1 MKRYFAMLLAVVL
14 LCICTGAMAMGWGR
28 TDNPP
33 PPDYTATV
41 TKLERVATTGGLAY
55 TPAPGKTAA
64 VGTVVYFAAK
74 VTDADGNP
82 VAGELKLT
90 DLERLYIDGE
100 VTAAIVTGPAPAAR
114 IVYTYTTPLA
124 ELTYDGK
131 PVTISGD
138 TVTIGS
144 LTFTR
149 RNGVAVDV
157 SIAGGLADLTRELN
171 ALSMTLDDIYAGK
184 IYMDDAALVANLGQH
199 IKAEA
204 TAVWGADSVVVRTP
218 DLPQTGSAPVY
229 IGYIMILAALALV
242 GVRVWAKR

>member
-1 MKRYFAMLLAVVL
+1 MKRYFAMVLAVVL
-14 LCICTGAMAMGWGR
+14 LCICTGAMAMGWVR

-33 PPDYTATV
+33 PTYTVTV
-41 TKLERVATTGGLAY
+41 TKLDKVATTSGAAY
-55 TPAPGKTAA
+55 TPAPGKAA
-64 VGTVVYFAAK
+64 TVGTVVYF
-74 VTDADGNP
+74 TDAEGNP
-82 VAGELKLT
+82 VQGTINLT
-90 DLERLYIDGE
+90 DMDVLYLDGD
-100 VTAAIVTGPAPAAR
+100 VVAAIVTGAYPAVRA
-114 IVYTYTTPLA
+114 VYKYTTPLA

-144 LTFTR
+144 LTFIR

-171 ALSMTLDDIYAGK
+171 ALNMTLDNIYAGK

-204 TAVWGADSVVVRTP
+204 TAVWGADGVVVRTP

-229 IGYIMILAALALV
+229 IGYIMILAALAL

>member
-1 MKRYFAMLLAVVL
+1 MKRYFAMTLAVAL
-14 LCICTGAMAMGWGR
+14 LCVCTGTMAMGWGR

-33 PPDYTATV
+33 PTYTV
-41 TKLERVATTGGLAY
+41 TITKLDKVATTSGAAY
-55 TPAPGKTAA
+55 TPAPGKAA
-64 VGTVVYFAAK
+64 TVGAVVYFTAK
-74 VTDADGNP
+74 FLDAEGNP
-82 VAGELKLT
+82 VHGTINLT
-90 DLERLYIDGE
+90 DMDVLYLDGD
-100 VTAAIVTGPAPAAR
+100 VVAAIVTGTYPAVRA
-114 IVYTYTTPLA
+114 VYEYTTPLA

-157 SIAGGLADLTRELN
+157 SIAGGLSDLTRELN
-171 ALSMTLDDIYAGK
+171 ALNMTLDDIYAGR

-204 TAVWGADSVVVRTP
+204 TAVWGADGVVVRTP
-218 DLPQTGSAPVY
+218 DLPQTGSAPMY
-229 IGYIMILAALALV
+229 IGYIMILAALAL

>member
-14 LCICTGAMAMGWGR
+14 LCICTSAMAMGWGR

-33 PPDYTATV
+33 PTYTVTV
-41 TKLERVATTGGLAY
+41 TKLDKVATTSGAAY
-55 TPAPGKTAA
+55 TPAPGKAA
-64 VGTVVYFAAK
+64 TVGAVVYFTAK
-74 VTDADGNP
+74 FTDNEGNP
-82 VAGELKLT
+82 VQGTINLS
-90 DLERLYIDGE
+90 DMDVLYLDGD
-100 VTAAIVTGPAPAAR
+100 VVAAIVTGTYPAVRA
-114 IVYTYTTPLA
+114 VYEHTTPLA

-138 TVTIGS
+138 AVTIGS

-157 SIAGGLADLTRELN
+157 SIAGGLSDLTRELN

-204 TAVWGADSVVVRTP
+204 TAVWGADGVVVRTP

-229 IGYIMILAALALV
+229 IGFVMILAALAL
-242 GVRVWAKR
+242 GVRVWARK

>member
-1 MKRYFAMLLAVVL
+1 MKRYFAMVLAAVL
-14 LCICTGAMAMGWGR
+14 LCICTGALAMGWGR
-28 TDNPP
+28 ADNPP

-41 TKLERVATTGGLAY
+41 NKLERVATTGRLAY
-55 TPAPGKTAA
+55 TPAPGNTDA

-82 VAGELKLT
+82 GAGELKLT

-124 ELTYDGK
+124 ELTYGGK
-131 PVTISGD
+131 PVTIIGD
-138 TVTIGS
+138 TVTIGG

-149 RNGVAVDV
+149 KNGLAVDV
-157 SIAGGLADLTRELN
+157 STAGSLGELTKELA
-171 ALSMTLDDIYAGK
+171 ALGMTLDDIYAGRV
-184 IYMDDAALVANLGQH
+184 YMDDAALVANLGQH

-229 IGYIMILAALALV
+229 IGYIMVLAALALV
-242 GVRVWAKR
+242 GVRIWAKR

>member
-1 MKRYFAMLLAVVL
+1 MKKYLATLLAAAL
-14 LCICTGAMAMGWGR
+14 LCIGTGAMAMGWGR

-33 PPDYTATV
+33 PTYTV
-41 TKLERVATTGGLAY
+41 TITKLDKVATTNGAAY
-55 TPAPGKTAA
+55 TPAPGKAA
-64 VGTVVYFAAK
+64 TVGTVVYFTAK
-74 VTDADGNP
+74 FLDAEGNP
-82 VAGELKLT
+82 VQGTINLT
-90 DLERLYIDGE
+90 DMDVLYLDGD
-100 VTAAIVTGPAPAAR
+100 VVAAIVTGAYPTVRAA
-114 IVYTYTTPLA
+114 YEYTTPLA
-124 ELTYDGK
+124 DLTYDGK

-184 IYMDDAALVANLGQH
+184 IYMDDAALVANLGQY

-204 TAVWGADSVVVRTP
+204 TAVWGADGVVVRTP
-218 DLPQTGSAPVY
+218 DLPQTGSAPMYV
-229 IGYIMILAALALV
+229 GFVMILAALAL

>member
-14 LCICTGAMAMGWGR
+14 LCICTGAVAMGWGR

-131 PVTISGD
+131 PVTINGD

-149 RNGVAVDV
+149 KNGLAVDV
-157 SIAGGLADLTRELN
+157 STAGSLGELTKELA
-171 ALSMTLDDIYAGK
+171 ALGMTLDDIYAGRV
-184 IYMDDAALVANLGQH
+184 YMDDAALMANLGKNV
-199 IKAEA
+199 KAEGVA
-204 TAVWGADSVVVRTP
+204 RWYTAESTAVLG
-218 DLPQTGSAPVY
+218 LPQTGSAPVY
-229 IGYIMILAALALV
+229 IGYIMVLAALAL
-242 GVRVWAKR
+242 GIRVWAKR

>member
-1 MKRYFAMLLAVVL
+1 MKRYFAMVLAVVL
-14 LCICTGAMAMGWGR
+14 LCICTGAMAMGWGL

-33 PPDYTATV
+33 PTYTVTV
-41 TKLERVATTGGLAY
+41 TKLDKVATTSGAAY
-55 TPAPGKTAA
+55 TPAPGKAA
-64 VGTVVYFAAK
+64 TVGTVVYFTAK
-74 VTDADGNP
+74 FADAEGNP
-82 VAGELKLT
+82 VQGTINLT
-90 DLERLYIDGE
+90 DMDVLYLDGD
-100 VTAAIVTGPAPAAR
+100 VVAAIVTGTYPAVRA
-114 IVYTYTTPLA
+114 VYKYTTPLA

-131 PVTISGD
+131 PVTI
-138 TVTIGS
+138 GS

-149 RNGVAVDV
+149 RNGAAVDV

-171 ALSMTLDDIYAGK
+171 ALNMTLDDIYAGK

>member
-1 MKRYFAMLLAVVL
+1 MKRYFAMLLAIAL

-33 PPDYTATV
+33 PTYTVTV
-41 TKLERVATTGGLAY
+41 TKLDKVATTSGAAY
-55 TPAPGKTAA
+55 TPAPGKAA
-64 VGTVVYFAAK
+64 TVSTVVYFTAK
-74 VTDADGNP
+74 FADAEGNP
-82 VAGELKLT
+82 VQGTINLS
-90 DLERLYIDGE
+90 DMDVLYLDGD
-100 VTAAIVTGPAPAAR
+100 VVAAIVTGTYPAVRA
-114 IVYTYTTPLA
+114 VYEYTTPLA

-149 RNGVAVDV
+149 RNGVAIDV

-184 IYMDDAALVANLGQH
+184 IYMDNAALVANLGQH

-204 TAVWGADSVVVRTP
+204 TAVWGADGVVVRTP

-229 IGYIMILAALALV
+229 VGFVMILAALSV

>member
-1 MKRYFAMLLAVVL
+1 MDNFLFYTVKSKGTLPYTSKFLCFSLFSCFYSVV
-14 LCICTGAMAMGWGR
+14 
-28 TDNPP
+28 
-33 PPDYTATV
+33 
-41 TKLERVATTGGLAY
+41 
-55 TPAPGKTAA
+55 
-64 VGTVVYFAAK
+64 
-74 VTDADGNP
+74 
-82 VAGELKLT
+82 
-90 DLERLYIDGE
+90 
-100 VTAAIVTGPAPAAR
+100 
-114 IVYTYTTPLA
+114 PLA
-124 ELTYDGK
+124 ELAYDGK

-157 SIAGGLADLTRELN
+157 SIAGGLSDLTRELN

-229 IGYIMILAALALV
+229 VGFVMILAALTL

>member
-1 MKRYFAMLLAVVL
+1 MKRYFAMVLAVVL
-14 LCICTGAMAMGWGR
+14 LCICTGAVAMGWGR
-28 TDNPP
+28 ADNPP

-138 TVTIGS
+138 TVTMGS

-149 RNGVAVDV
+149 KNGLAVDV
-157 SIAGGLADLTRELN
+157 STAGSLGELTKELA
-171 ALSMTLDDIYAGK
+171 ALGMTLDDIYAGRV
-184 IYMDDAALVANLGQH
+184 YMDDAALVANLGKNV
-199 IKAEA
+199 KAEGVA
-204 TAVWGADSVVVRTP
+204 RWYTAESPAVPG
-218 DLPQTGSAPVY
+218 LPQTGSAPVY
-229 IGYIMILAALALV
+229 IGYIMVLAALALV

>member
-1 MKRYFAMLLAVVL
+1 MKRYFATVLAVAL
-14 LCICTGAMAMGWGR
+14 LCICTGAVAMGWGR

-33 PPDYTATV
+33 PTYTVTV
-41 TKLERVATTGGLAY
+41 TKLDKVATTSGTAY

-64 VGTVVYFAAK
+64 VGTVVYFTAK
-74 VTDADGNP
+74 IADAEGNP
-82 VAGELKLT
+82 VQGTINLT
-90 DLERLYIDGE
+90 DMDVLYLDGD
-100 VTAAIVTGPAPAAR
+100 VVAAIVTGASPAVRA
-114 IVYTYTTPLA
+114 VYKYTTPLA

-204 TAVWGADSVVVRTP
+204 TAVWGADGVVVRTP
-218 DLPQTGSAPVY
+218 DLPQTGAAPVY
-229 IGYIMILAALALV
+229 IGYIMVLAALALV
-242 GVRVWAKR
+242 GVRIWAKR

>member
-1 MKRYFAMLLAVVL
+1 MKRYFAMVLAVAL
-14 LCICTGAMAMGWGR
+14 LCICTGAVAMGWGR

-33 PPDYTATV
+33 PTYTV
-41 TKLERVATTGGLAY
+41 TITKLDKVATTSGAAY

-64 VGTVVYFAAK
+64 VGTVVYFTAK
-74 VTDADGNP
+74 FADAEGNP
-82 VAGELKLT
+82 VQGTINLT
-90 DLERLYIDGE
+90 DMDVLYLDGD
-100 VTAAIVTGPAPAAR
+100 VVAAIVTGTYPAVRA
-114 IVYTYTTPLA
+114 VYKYTTPLA

-171 ALSMTLDDIYAGK
+171 ALNMTLDDIYAGK
-184 IYMDDAALVANLGQH
+184 IYMDDAALVANLGKNV
-199 IKAEA
+199 KAEGVA
-204 TAVWGADSVVVRTP
+204 RWYTAESPAVPG
-218 DLPQTGSAPVY
+218 LPQTGSAPVY
-229 IGYIMILAALALV
+229 IGYIMIIVALAL
-242 GVRVWAKR
+242 GVRIWAKR

>member
-1 MKRYFAMLLAVVL
+1 MKRYFAMVLAVVL
-14 LCICTGAMAMGWGR
+14 LCICTGAMAMGWVL

-33 PPDYTATV
+33 PTYTVTV
-41 TKLERVATTGGLAY
+41 TKLDKVATTSGAAY
-55 TPAPGKTAA
+55 TPAPGKAA
-64 VGTVVYFAAK
+64 TVGTVVYFTAK
-74 VTDADGNP
+74 FADAEGNP
-82 VAGELKLT
+82 VQGTINLT
-90 DLERLYIDGE
+90 DMDVLYLDGD
-100 VTAAIVTGPAPAAR
+100 VVAAIVTGTYPAVRA
-114 IVYTYTTPLA
+114 VYKYTTPLA

-131 PVTISGD
+131 PVTIVGD

-149 RNGVAVDV
+149 RNGAAVDV

-171 ALSMTLDDIYAGK
+171 ALNMTLDDIYAGK

>member
-1 MKRYFAMLLAVVL
+1 MKRYFAMLLVVAL

-33 PPDYTATV
+33 PTYTVTV
-41 TKLERVATTGGLAY
+41 TKLDKVATTNGAAY
-55 TPAPGKTAA
+55 TPAPGKAA
-64 VGTVVYFAAK
+64 TVGTVVYFAAK
-74 VTDADGNP
+74 FLDAEGNP
-82 VAGELKLT
+82 VQGTINLT
-90 DLERLYIDGE
+90 DMDVLYLDGD
-100 VTAAIVTGPAPAAR
+100 VVAAIVTGTYPAVRA
-114 IVYTYTTPLA
+114 VYEYTTLLA

-157 SIAGGLADLTRELN
+157 SIAGGLSDLTRELN

-199 IKAEA
+199 VKAEA
-204 TAVWGADSVVVRTP
+204 TAVWGADGVVVRTP

-229 IGYIMILAALALV
+229 IGFVMILAALAL

>member
-1 MKRYFAMLLAVVL
+1 MQ
-14 LCICTGAMAMGWGR
+14 
-28 TDNPP
+28 
-33 PPDYTATV
+33 
-41 TKLERVATTGGLAY
+41 
-55 TPAPGKTAA
+55 
-64 VGTVVYFAAK
+64 GTI
-74 VTDADGNP
+74 N
-82 VAGELKLT
+82 LT
-90 DLERLYIDGE
+90 DMDVLYLDGD
-100 VTAAIVTGPAPAAR
+100 VVAAIVTGTYPAVRA
-114 IVYTYTTPLA
+114 VYKYTTPLA

-131 PVTISGD
+131 PVTIVGD

-149 RNGVAVDV
+149 RNGAAVDV

-171 ALSMTLDDIYAGK
+171 ALNMTLDDIYAGK

>member
-1 MKRYFAMLLAVVL
+1 MKRYFAMLLAIAL

-33 PPDYTATV
+33 PTYTVTV
-41 TKLERVATTGGLAY
+41 TKLDKVATTSGAAY
-55 TPAPGKTAA
+55 TPAPGKAA
-64 VGTVVYFAAK
+64 TVGTVVYFTAK
-74 VTDADGNP
+74 FADAEGNP
-82 VAGELKLT
+82 VQGTINLS
-90 DLERLYIDGE
+90 DMDVLYLDGD
-100 VTAAIVTGPAPAAR
+100 VVAAIVTGTYPAVRA
-114 IVYTYTTPLA
+114 VYEYTTPLA

-149 RNGVAVDV
+149 RNGVAIDV

-184 IYMDDAALVANLGQH
+184 IYMDDAALVANLGKNV
-199 IKAEA
+199 KAEGVA
-204 TAVWGADSVVVRTP
+204 RWYTAESPAVPG
-218 DLPQTGSAPVY
+218 LPQTGSAPVY
-229 IGYIMILAALALV
+229 IGYIMILAALTL

>member
-1 MKRYFAMLLAVVL
+1 MKRYFAMVLAVVL

-82 VAGELKLT
+82 MAGELKLT

-114 IVYTYTTPLA
+114 IIYTYTTPLA

-157 SIAGGLADLTRELN
+157 SIAGGLGELTKELA
-171 ALSMTLDDIYAGK
+171 ALGMTLDDIYAGRV
-184 IYMDDAALVANLGQH
+184 YMDDAALVANLGKNV
-199 IKAEA
+199 KAEGVA
-204 TAVWGADSVVVRTP
+204 RWYAAESPAVPG
-218 DLPQTGSAPVY
+218 LPQTGSAPVY
-229 IGYIMILAALALV
+229 IGYIMILAALAL
-242 GVRVWAKR
+242 GIRVWAKR

>member
-1 MKRYFAMLLAVVL
+1 MKRYFAMLLAIAL

-33 PPDYTATV
+33 PTYTVTV
-41 TKLERVATTGGLAY
+41 TKLDKVATTSGVAY
-55 TPAPGKTAA
+55 TPAPGKAA
-64 VGTVVYFAAK
+64 TVGAVVYFTAK
-74 VTDADGNP
+74 FLDAEGNP
-82 VAGELKLT
+82 VQGTINLS
-90 DLERLYIDGE
+90 DMDVLYLDGD
-100 VTAAIVTGPAPAAR
+100 VVAAIVTGTYPAVRA
-114 IVYTYTTPLA
+114 VYEYTTPLA

-157 SIAGGLADLTRELN
+157 SIAGGLSDLTRELN
-171 ALSMTLDDIYAGK
+171 ALSMTLDDIYAGRV
-184 IYMDDAALVANLGQH
+184 YMDDAALVANLGQH

-204 TAVWGADSVVVRTP
+204 TAVWGADGVVVRTP

-229 IGYIMILAALALV
+229 IGYIMILAALGV
-242 GVRVWAKR
+242 GVRVWARK